1 VPLQFARKTSD
12 GWSGAS
18 NRRAKSGIQSFGG
31 ISIAMA
37 YDVAETT
44 LIPKLLRGPQ
54 PVPVQLSRQL
64 HAYEIVML
72 EARTMA
78 KQAAEAGDDGTNL
91 NRYLFTER
99 FATIPAL

>member
-1 VPLQFARKTSD
+1 L
-12 GWSGAS
+12 
-18 NRRAKSGIQSFGG
+18 GG
-31 ISIAMA
+31 ISFAMT

-44 LIPKLLRGPQ
+44 LIPKLLRGRL
-54 PVPVQLSRQL
+54 PVPMHLSPLL
-64 HAYEIVML
+64 HAYEIVLL

>member
-1 VPLQFARKTSD
+1 VPLQFARKASG

-18 NRRAKSGIQSFGG
+18 NRRAKSGIQSLGG
-31 ISIAMA
+31 IGIAMA
-37 YDVAETT
+37 YDVAETA
-44 LIPKLLRGPQ
+44 LMPKLLRGRQ
-54 PVPVQLSRQL
+54 PAPVHLSPLL
-64 HAYEIVML
+64 HAYEIVLL